1 MPTAKCRQS
10 IANVQQSV
18 VKRYEMLAKAFLR
31 AHLNRWVCREV
42 TVLMQPELPAG
53 LAFQDSLCL
62 AVVVRQSV
70 QYSV

>member
-1 MPTAKCRQS
+1 
-10 IANVQQSV
+10 
-18 VKRYEMLAKAFLR
+18 MLVKAFLR

-62 AVVVRQSV
+62 AVVDRQSV